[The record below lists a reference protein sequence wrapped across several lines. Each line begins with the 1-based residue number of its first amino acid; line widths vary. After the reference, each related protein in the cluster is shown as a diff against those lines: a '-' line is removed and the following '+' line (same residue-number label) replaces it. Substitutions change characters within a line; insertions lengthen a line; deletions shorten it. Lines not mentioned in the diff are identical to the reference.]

1 MGQKIKIWGRSSSI
15 NVQKA
20 LIALTECGLE
30 YEQEII
36 GRQYGGTNEQPYL
49 ALNPN
54 GLVPALEDGD
64 FVLWES
70 NAIVAYIC
78 ERYGPPHLCPS
89 DPQQRALCDQWMIWQ
104 ITSVYPHLRPLFMN
118 AIRHDEYNGGE
129 ALLEAAPA
137 KMMKS
142 LDILEAQLRDR
153 EFIMGKDF
161 TMADIPV
168 GAVLKRWYTLM
179 GDEGRHPNV
188 SAWQKR
194 LNERPS
200 FTAHTNL
207 PLE

>member
-1 MGQKIKIWGRSSSI
+1 MTEKIRIWGRTTSI

-20 LIALTECGLE
+20 LIALSECNLD

-36 GRQYGGTNEQPYL
+36 GRQHGGTFGSDYCR
-49 ALNPN
+49 LNPN
-54 GLVPALEDGD
+54 GDIPALEDGD
-64 FVLWES
+64 FILWES

-78 ERYGPPHLCPS
+78 EKYGSASLCP
-89 DPQQRALCDQWMIWQ
+89 DDMQQRALCNQWMIWQ
-104 ITSVYPHLRPLFMN
+104 ITSVYPHLRPLFTS
-118 AIRHDEYNGGE
+118 AIRPDEYSGGE

-142 LDILEAQLRDR
+142 LDILETQLAGKN
-153 EFIMGKDF
+153 FIMGNRF

-179 GDEGRHPNV
+179 GEDDRHPNV
-188 SAWQKR
+188 TAWQKR

-200 FTAHTNL
+200 FVMHTNMA
-207 PLE
+207 LE